1 MPTIPDNTDSLPA
14 TPDNRFGDDELVIG
28 WSDSTEAKSILFYII
43 PNFIENFMI
52 LNIQTPNPLV
62 KSKTKKLDK
71 MPFIKLVLSKR
82 FNSFETK
89 LIYNQIIKKVEK
101 NGNKI

>member
-52 LNIQTPNPLV
+52 LNI
-62 KSKTKKLDK
+62 
-71 MPFIKLVLSKR
+71 
-82 FNSFETK
+82 
-89 LIYNQIIKKVEK
+89 
-101 NGNKI
+101 